1 MNEKLKQIIREEIKK
16 VLDEGSSVNKADN
29 EIYHGLI
36 DLRKAI
42 EKEKPDAYAD
52 FKKVKSSID
61 SILSN
66 FYKKH
71 DL

>member
-1 MNEKLKQIIREEIKK
+1 MEEKIRKIIREEIKK
-16 VLDEGSSVNKADN
+16 ALEEGSHINRADN
-29 EIYHGLI
+29 EIYHGLL

-52 FKKVKSSID
+52 YKRVKASID

-71 DL
+71 NL